1 MYLSSAF
8 IHYPFKKMLDFLLSF
23 LLSIILLPILIFI
36 SILIY
41 FSMGSPIIFA
51 QKRPGLKGNPFT
63 FYKFRTMLD
72 EKDSVGKYIS
82 EKHRITRLGRILRRL
97 SLDELP
103 SIFNVL
109 KGDMSFIGPRPLLME
124 YLPLYSKKQFSRH
137 NIKPGI
143 TGWAQ
148 INGRNSISW
157 EEKFEFDVWYV
168 KNQSVLLD
176 LKIFFLTIWK
186 VVKKEGID
194 NSKNS
199 TMPPFLGSNEK

>member
-1 MYLSSAF
+1 MKIIFDRVVSLFSLVLLIPVF
-8 IHYPFKKMLDFLLSF
+8 FLLG
-23 LLSIILLPILIFI
+23 I
-36 SILIY
+36 
-41 FSMGSPIIFA
+41 IIFFDTGFPIFFR
-51 QKRPGLKGNPFT
+51 QKRPGLNGNPFI

-72 EKDSVGKYIS
+72 EKDREGNFLS
-82 EKHRITRLGRILRRL
+82 EKNRITKSGRFLRGL

-103 SIFNVL
+103 SIINVL
-109 KGDMSFIGPRPLLME
+109 KGDMSFVGPRPLLME
-124 YLPLYSKKQFSRH
+124 YLPLYSKDQFSRH
-137 NIKPGI
+137 NVKPGI

-157 EEKFEFDVWYV
+157 REKFQLDLWYV

-199 TMPPFLGSNEK
+199 TMPPFLGSDEK

>member
-1 MYLSSAF
+1 M
-8 IHYPFKKMLDFLLSF
+8 HYPFKKMLDFLLSF
-23 LLSIILLPILIFI
+23 LLSIILFPILIFI

-51 QKRPGLKGNPFT
+51 QKRPGLKGDPFT

-72 EKDSVGKYIS
+72 EKDRVGKYIS

-186 VVKKEGID
+186 VVKREGID

-199 TMPPFLGSNEK
+199 TMPPFLGSDEK

>member
-1 MYLSSAF
+1 MKIIFDRVVSLFSLVLLIPVF
-8 IHYPFKKMLDFLLSF
+8 FLLG
-23 LLSIILLPILIFI
+23 I
-36 SILIY
+36 
-41 FSMGSPIIFA
+41 IIFFDTGFPIFFR
-51 QKRPGLKGNPFT
+51 QKRPGLNGNPFI

-72 EKDSVGKYIS
+72 EKDKEGTFLS
-82 EKHRITRLGRILRRL
+82 EKNRITKLGRFLRGL

-103 SIFNVL
+103 SIINVL
-109 KGDMSFIGPRPLLME
+109 KGDMSFVGPRPLLME
-124 YLPLYSKKQFSRH
+124 YLPLYSPNQNLRH

-186 VVKKEGID
+186 VVKREGID

-199 TMPPFLGSNEK
+199 TMPPFLGSDEK